1 MSLCNER
8 AALSYMGNE
17 SRRYY
22 GCQLINSPPSRNAR
36 NGLPL
41 CGRVHLYMYNCVS
54 VGLDLDYI
62 TKRLMVNTRDPYY
75 LLRYNIRGVKTD

>member
-54 VGLDLDYI
+54 VGPGSGL
-62 TKRLMVNTRDPYY
+62 
-75 LLRYNIRGVKTD
+75 YNKEINGKHSGPILSATL